1 MIIISRRSLIAAA
14 SVLALAHGA
23 GAQDDSTA
31 YVVAYIEV
39 SPASVQQALELIA
52 AEAEASRNDPGNLLF
67 EPLQRIGRPNHF
79 ALLETWADLEAQQ
92 SHRDSARTTAFREA
106 LDTLLYSPYD
116 ERLHVQ
122 LDMGA
127 QVGGDSPDAVYAL
140 THVDVTPD
148 NVGPTLEQLHS
159 IAGDSRAEPGNRR
172 FDVVVQS
179 SRSNHFTVVEKWQS
193 AQAQTEHVDA
203 PHSREFRD
211 NLYPLS
217 GALYDERL
225 YRALN

>member
-1 MIIISRRSLIAAA
+1 MITISRRSLIAAA
-14 SVLALAHGA
+14 SALALAHGA
-23 GAQDDSTA
+23 GAQDESTA

-39 SPASVQQALELIA
+39 SPSSVQQALELIH
-52 AEAEASRNDPGNLLF
+52 
-67 EPLQRIGRPNHF
+67 I
-79 ALLETWADLEAQQ
+79 
-92 SHRDSARTTAFREA
+92 
-106 LDTLLYSPYD
+106 
-116 ERLHVQ
+116 Q
-122 LDMGA
+122 LDIGA
-127 QVGGDSPDAVYAL
+127 HAGGYSSDAVYAL
-140 THVDVTPD
+140 THVDVPPD
-148 NVGPTLEQLHS
+148 NVEPTREHLHS